1 MIGKLLS
8 IRFRAL
14 FAGMTAQAR
23 KRNKRSIGMVILFT
37 VLYLYVFAV
46 ALGMMSLLFYSL
58 AEPYHMLGQDPLYF
72 AMAALMG
79 LGFSVIGSVFT
90 TQSQLY
96 EAKDNALLLSMPI
109 PPGTVLLSRMIPL
122 LALNMLFAGIVILPA
137 TVVYAIYIE
146 CSFALIAGQLLSL
159 LAVTALSQAIACLLG
174 WLMHLLLSKLNKS
187 ATSMVYMIAF
197 LGGYFYIYS
206 KASSIMNAMLTD
218 SQAIADTLS
227 WVWPIW
233 ALGKGSAGQLLYSL
247 GSLTLCAAC
256 FAGVYA
262 VLSAT
267 FLKTATATSS
277 GRSRRKLDL
286 SRVGSASPKNAIVT
300 KELRKFLGTPV
311 YLTNMG
317 LGLVMVA
324 ALTIAGIWFRKDI
337 APFVQLLQL
346 QEYTALILCAIVF
359 YVSST
364 ICISCPS
371 VSLEG
376 KNIWILK
383 AMPISSKD
391 ILIAKLALHNRLSIP
406 VTALAGLVL
415 STAYGCTAA
424 EILLCTLACAL
435 ISLLMGLIGMNAG
448 LKWAKLDYISE
459 AYPCKQSM
467 ALVVTMFGSM
477 GIPLLLALL
486 YIFVL
491 IDHIHP
497 TLYLT
502 ACTAALALACFGL
515 YKLLTGWGARRWENL
530 L

>member
-1 MIGKLLS
+1 MIGKLVS

-14 FAGMTAQAR
+14 FAGLTAQTR

-37 VLYLYVFAV
+37 VLYLYIFAV
-46 ALGMMSLLFYSL
+46 ALGMMGLLFYSL

-79 LGFSVIGSVFT
+79 LGFSILGSVFT
-90 TQSQLY
+90 TQNQLY

-137 TVVYAIYIE
+137 TVVYAIYVE
-146 CSFALIAGQLLSL
+146 CSFALIAGQLLAL

-187 ATSMVYMIAF
+187 ATSMIYMIAF
-197 LGGYFYIYS
+197 LVAYFYIYS
-206 KASSIMNAMLTD
+206 KASSILNAMLTN
-218 SQAIADTLS
+218 SQAIADALR
-227 WVWPIW
+227 WIWPIW

-247 GSLTLCAAC
+247 GSLALCAAC

-267 FLKTATATSS
+267 FLKAATATAS

-286 SRVGSASPKNAIVT
+286 SRGGSASPKNAIVT

-317 LGLVMVA
+317 LGLVLVA
-324 ALTIAGIWFRKDI
+324 AMTVAGVWFRKDI
-337 APFVQLLQL
+337 VPFLQLLQL
-346 QEYTALILCAIVF
+346 REYTALILCAIVF

-376 KNIWILK
+376 KNLWILK
-383 AMPISSKD
+383 SMPISSKD
-391 ILIAKLALHNRLSIP
+391 ILLAKLALHDRLSIP
-406 VTALAGLVL
+406 VTALAGLIL
-415 STAYGCTAA
+415 SIAYGCTTAQ
-424 EILLCTLACAL
+424 ILLCTLACGL
-435 ISLLMGLIGMNAG
+435 ISLLIGLIGMNAG

-459 AYPCKQSM
+459 AYPCKQSV
-467 ALVVTMFGSM
+467 ALLVTMFGSM
-477 GIPLLLALL
+477 GIPLALALL

-491 IDHIHP
+491 MDHIPP
-497 TLYLT
+497 TPYMA
-502 ACTAALALACFGL
+502 ACTALLAFACFAL
-515 YKLLTGWGARRWENL
+515 YKLLTTWGAKKWDTL
-530 L
+530 